1 MAFHG
6 TKGTFQF
13 DVDSSIPQKEN
24 EIQGDSRYTRE
35 FKRNESIVIRVP
47 LGSGLMTE
55 RGGVYDTFSVP
66 YSEVVVWNIGYF
78 PTPLKVPHNPETYF
92 FDDSYLCSMSEHVF
106 ASEADGRITISRNT
120 NSFGLAS
127 PNIPKSRNTVLEGS
141 SGLTGDAIVRI
152 GAAMSVP
159 YLWGSVIEGVDSG
172 ARRFIVGPLLN
183 YASNPALGGF
193 CGTEVDAFGKY
204 GDVACS
210 GTGDYASGDL
220 RFVMPYSGEE
230 QTQEKTRHDLFKYV
244 ADTNV
249 VKSSPFNPQFLIDT
263 PFSSSNINYSG
274 IRLRDR
280 KGLPT
285 PYAIPDKETID
296 SFVHGTNIEPDKTVY
311 GSSGN
316 TTTAFWF
323 AGGLNPNPTRRSA
336 WAITKRHVLATP
348 GPRHNYA
355 FCPSDHLKRDFYGY
369 VTAVT
374 GSVPFTDSDEYGQ
387 GDTIQFWDSVNHQ
400 VIERTIVGTKTIDM
414 ETIHS
419 AIDAIVGGGAFPQL
433 NTDWQ
438 CVNQW
443 FAEYGVTGLA
453 CSVAGANFGYS
464 LDALFSN
471 VMETLRDSEAIG
483 GDVCTSL
490 VAANGRWVENS
501 FLIDDESS
509 LSDYFVE
516 LQDVMRKKK
525 FVDKYLF
532 NEMIDLSGSGISGFE
547 SFGNINPIGFDGVR
561 STAPGA
567 TDSIFPHLYPTTM
580 NDTNK
585 TGVVLSLD
593 IVSILKGIVP
603 LPNEFKNEML
613 HGIATIPNSQSE
625 MIDAGILGTER
636 FRSEIGTYAFS
647 AAPPTHRG
655 ITQRSIG
662 NSEIG
667 IATGGEILPLPPK
680 ETDKTLIVSAVEN
693 QFPYLPTAAH
703 SAIKEYF
710 PHGLNNIFYG
720 SFSPTDSFR
729 KSITWNYLVSHFKDL
744 LSAHCSIHILN
755 ADLPDGVVPLSFIDY
770 RRSVLHNHEIFLD
783 DQMKGSTVKNCAP
796 RSFFYPYHPYGRY
809 GVESGILSVGA
820 AYSNPYGNSMLN
832 FEFSKVGKCNSNV
845 SNLLDPCEEEP
856 GTTSG
861 TECRWGVWLIT
872 VGQGGPANAVRGTP
886 MDYTEQKRCSSCWY
900 DDPSDPTSTI
910 MPTNTVKG
918 DVLND
923 FSNHG
928 SVYIGGDLPAAM
940 YTHYKNKLILSRLVV
955 GSQYSGSYSGFDY
968 LYEYTITGHYGKE
981 LVEGDFVFQNF
992 DGSTGSGSPYPGG
1005 STSMCRV
1012 FRHSKNEGR
1021 LTLYGCQHSSIYSD
1035 DVLLRCSTTVAPNRV
1050 VPTEPQYIYSSV
1062 DLPCTTGASGDVNF
1076 KHTFGMTAYIH
1087 TNDGMGWAHL
1097 INGGSRVMGTYAF
1110 LGPWWQGFPFQSV
1123 IPGGYPLYDDCSVP
1137 SYDETSI
1144 LDYRKRKESFPHVLG
1159 EGNILNLGTHN
1170 MGMFLSDQPIYY
1182 RKSNPSDIY
1191 PYYNFGKVSD
1201 IFYHILNNLNREHGV
1216 TGTYLCDKQIIQYD
1230 PLASDFNQPF
1240 SDNYVPPT
1248 PLPPVPKTFH
1258 PPGSY
1263 INEQEFLK

>member
-13 DVDSSIPQKEN
+13 DVYSSIPQKED
-24 EIQGDSRYTRE
+24 EIRGDSRYTRE
-35 FKRNESIVIRVP
+35 FKQNESIVIRVP

-66 YSEVVVWNIGYF
+66 HSEIVSWSQYF

-92 FDDSYLCSMSEHVF
+92 FDDNYHCSMSEHVF
-106 ASEADGRITISRNT
+106 ASETDGRITISRNT
-120 NSFGLAS
+120 NSYGFAS
-127 PNIPKSRNTVLEGS
+127 PNIPKSQDTLLNGP
-141 SGLTGDAIVRI
+141 SGLTGNAIARI

-159 YLWGSVIEGVDSG
+159 YLWGSVIEGVESR

-230 QTQEKTRHDLFKYV
+230 QTQEKTRHDLFNYV

-249 VKSSPFNPQFLIDT
+249 SISSPFNPRFLVDT

-296 SFVHGTNIEPDKTVY
+296 SFINGTNIEPDKTVY

-316 TTTAFWF
+316 TTTIFWF
-323 AGGLNPNPTRRSA
+323 AAGLNPNPTRRPA

-348 GPRHNYA
+348 GPHHNYA
-355 FCPSDHLKRDFYGY
+355 FCPSDNLKRDFYGY
-369 VTAVT
+369 TTAVT
-374 GSVPFTDSDEYGQ
+374 GSVPFTDSAEYGQ
-387 GDTIQFWDSVNHQ
+387 GDTIQFWDSVNRQ
-400 VIERTIVGTKTIDM
+400 VIERTIIGTKTIDM
-414 ETIHS
+414 ETIHA

-438 CVNQW
+438 CVEQY

-453 CSVAGANFGYS
+453 CSVAGGVVGYS
-464 LDALFSN
+464 LDATFLN
-471 VMETLRDSEAIG
+471 PLVTMEDNQAIG
-483 GDVCTSL
+483 GDVCTQLIASSD
-490 VAANGRWVENS
+490 GWVGNTL
-501 FLIDDESS
+501 LIEDESS
-509 LSDYFVE
+509 VSDYFVE
-516 LQDVMRKKK
+516 LQDVIKKKK
-525 FVDKYLF
+525 FSDKYLF
-532 NEMIDLSGSGISGFE
+532 NEMINISGSGISGFD

-567 TDSIFPHLYPTTM
+567 TNSMFPHLYPTTM

-585 TGVVLSLD
+585 TGVILSLD
-593 IVSILKGIVP
+593 EVSILKGIIP

-625 MIDAGILGTER
+625 MIDAGILGLER
-636 FRSEIGTYAFS
+636 MKSAVGTYSFS
-647 AAPPTHRG
+647 AATPIRQG
-655 ITQRSIG
+655 ITQRSIE
-662 NSEIG
+662 NPEIG
-667 IATGGEILPLPPK
+667 VGGGGILPLPPK
-680 ETDKTLIVSAVEN
+680 ETDNTLIASTVES
-693 QFPYLPTAAH
+693 QFSYLPTAAH

-720 SFSPTDSFR
+720 SFSPTDRFR

-744 LSAHCSIHILN
+744 LGAHCSIHILD

-796 RSFFYPYHPYGRY
+796 QSFFYPHTIYGRF
-809 GVESGILSVGA
+809 GLQSAVLSTGT
-820 AYSNPYGNSMLN
+820 AYSNYYGNSMLN
-832 FEFSKVGKCNSNV
+832 FEFSKVGKCSSKV
-845 SNLLDPCEEEP
+845 SNLLDPCGEER

-861 TECRWGVWLIT
+861 TECRWGVWAVS
-872 VGQGGPANAVRGTP
+872 VGQGGLINALQGTP
-886 MDYTEQKRCSSCWY
+886 TDYTEQKRCSSCWY
-900 DDPSDPTSTI
+900 EDLSDPNSTI

-923 FSNHG
+923 FSKNSG
-928 SVYIGGDLPAAM
+928 LYLGGELPAPM
-940 YTHYKNKLILSRLVV
+940 YTHYKNKLILSRLVM
-955 GSQYSGSYSGFDY
+955 GSVYSGSYSGYDY
-968 LYEYTITGHYGKE
+968 LYEYAITGHYGKE
-981 LVEGDFVFQNF
+981 LVEGEFVFQNF
-992 DGSTGSGSPYPGG
+992 DGSTGSGNPTPGG

-1021 LTLYGCQHSSIYSD
+1021 LTLYGCQYTSIYSD
-1035 DVLLRCSTTVAPNRV
+1035 DVLLRCSTTVAPRGV
-1050 VPTEPQYIYSSV
+1050 EPTQPQYIYSTV
-1062 DLPCTTGASGDVNF
+1062 DLPCTTGASGDADFN
-1076 KHTFGMTAYIH
+1076 HTFGMTAYIH
-1087 TNDGMGWAHL
+1087 TNDDKGWAHL
-1097 INGGSRVMGTYAF
+1097 TNGGSRFMGTYAF
-1110 LGPWWQGFPFQSV
+1110 FGAWWQSFPFQTV
-1123 IPGGYPLYDDCSVP
+1123 TPGGLPLYDDCSVP

-1144 LDYRKRKESFPHVLG
+1144 LDYRKRKESFPHILG
-1159 EGNILNLGTHN
+1159 EGNTLTIGSHN
-1170 MGMFLSDQPIYY
+1170 MGMFLSDQQIYY
-1182 RKSNPSDIY
+1182 RKSNPNDIY

-1230 PLASDFNQPF
+1230 PLATDFNQPF

-1248 PLPPVPKTFH
+1248 PLPPIPKTFH